1 MTRLL
6 FVDDEDR
13 VLDGLQRML
22 RPMRHEWDMRF
33 VTSGVVALQSLAQ
46 TPFDVVVSDM
56 RMPGMDGAQFLREV
70 QARFPQVVRMVLS
83 GHSDQNM
90 IEQSRNATHL
100 YLAKPCPPEVLKATI
115 TRVCHLKALL
125 ADEGLRGLVAGM
137 SNVPTSPLLYRELTR
152 ELATA
157 SPSMKTITAIIAKDL
172 GMTAKILQ
180 IVNSTYADR
189 CDLVATAAQATSL
202 LGLDTIC
209 SMVRIEGGCSVLTDR
224 AGACLN
230 FERLWE
236 KSLETGALARVIA
249 QAEQA
254 SPQMVDQAGTAG
266 LLHEIGALILAGH
279 ATERFTEALS
289 LSKEHRLP
297 LWVAE
302 QQVFGNTHAEVG
314 GYLLGLWGLS
324 EPIVTAVAYHHAP
337 SRYTESGFCPLTA
350 VHVADSLQRELASTA
365 YVDAPAQLDMAYLSR
380 LGLTER
386 LPAWREAAAAWRKEH
401 AHE

>member
-6 FVDDEDR
+6 FVDDEDK
-13 VLDGLQRML
+13 VLHGLQRML
-22 RPMRHEWDMRF
+22 RPMRHEWEMRF
-33 VTSGVVALQSLAQ
+33 VTSGGEALQCLSQ

-56 RMPGMDGAQFLREV
+56 RMPGMDGAQFLKAV

-83 GHSDQNM
+83 GHSEQDM
-90 IEQSRNATHL
+90 IEQSRNATHQ

-115 TRVCHLKALL
+115 TRVCHLKALV
-125 ADEGLRGLVAGM
+125 ADEGLRCLVAGM
-137 SNVPTSPLLYRELTR
+137 SNVPTLPLLYGELTR
-152 ELATA
+152 ELAA
-157 SPSMKTITAIIAKDL
+157 ENPSMQAITAIIAKDL

-202 LGLDTIC
+202 LGLDTVY
-209 SMVRIEGGCSVLTDR
+209 SMVRIGEGCSVLTDR

-230 FERLWE
+230 LERLWAE
-236 KSLETGALARVIA
+236 SLETGALARVIA

-279 ATERFTEALS
+279 ATERYTEALA
-289 LSKEHRLP
+289 LSNEHRLP
-297 LWVAE
+297 LWGAE

-324 EPIVTAVAYHHAP
+324 APIVAAVAYHHAP
-337 SRYTESGFCPLTA
+337 SRHVESGFCPLTA
-350 VHVADSLQRELASTA
+350 VHVADHLQREFASSE
-365 YVDAPAQLDMAYLSR
+365 PAQLDMAYLAR
-380 LGLTER
+380 IGLTER
-386 LPAWREAAAAWRKEH
+386 VPAWREAAAAWHKEQRY
-401 AHE
+401 E